1 MGKKIEIAY
10 FSAEIGI
17 SASIPTYSGGLGVL
31 AGDHI
36 KAAGDEGINLGAI
49 TLLYKEGYFK
59 QRLEN
64 VFEQADDLKEITRD
78 LKNNEGESLEII
90 DEAILW
96 LGIVEIRANE
106 LAHPVVIDECI
117 RLAKKF
123 SNPNSY
129 KFVNAKLDDWLKTN
143 QTDWLKKGS

>member
-1 MGKKIEIAY
+1 MSKNLGKYKQELQTRECLVQAIYQYIFHESNLHSLIDQFLKENTPKKIS
-10 FSAEIGI
+10 F
-17 SASIPTYSGGLGVL
+17 
-31 AGDHI
+31 
-36 KAAGDEGINLGAI
+36 N
-49 TLLYKEGYFK
+49 YFK

-64 VFEQADDLKEITRD
+64 IFEQADDLKVITRN
-78 LKNNEGESLEII
+78 LKINEGESLEII

-129 KFVNAKLDDWLKTN
+129 KFVNAKLDEWLKAN
-143 QTDWLKKGS
+143 QTDWLKKDS

>member
-1 MGKKIEIAY
+1 MSKNLGKFKQELQTRECLVQAIYQYLFHESNLHSLIDQFLKENTPKKIS
-10 FSAEIGI
+10 F
-17 SASIPTYSGGLGVL
+17 
-31 AGDHI
+31 D
-36 KAAGDEGINLGAI
+36 
-49 TLLYKEGYFK
+49 YFK

-64 VFEQADDLKEITRD
+64 IFEQSDDLKKITGD
-78 LKNNEGESLEII
+78 FKNDKGENLEII

-106 LAHPVVIDECI
+106 LDHPIVFDECI

-129 KFVNAKLDDWLKTN
+129 KFINAKLDEWLKTN
-143 QTDWLKKGS
+143 QADWLKKNS

>member
-1 MGKKIEIAY
+1 MSKNLGKFKQELQTRECLVQAIYQYLFHESNLHSLIDQFLKENTQKKIS
-10 FSAEIGI
+10 F
-17 SASIPTYSGGLGVL
+17 
-31 AGDHI
+31 D
-36 KAAGDEGINLGAI
+36 
-49 TLLYKEGYFK
+49 YFK

-64 VFEQADDLKEITRD
+64 IFEQSDDLKKITGD
-78 LKNNEGESLEII
+78 FKSDKDENLEII

-106 LAHPVVIDECI
+106 LDYPIVIDECI

-129 KFVNAKLDDWLKTN
+129 KFINAKLDEWLKTN
-143 QTDWLKKGS
+143 QSDWLKKNS

>member
-1 MGKKIEIAY
+1 MSKNLGKYKQELQTRECLVQAIYQYIFHESNLNSLIDQFLKENTPKKI
-10 FSAEIGI
+10 S
-17 SASIPTYSGGLGVL
+17 L
-31 AGDHI
+31 
-36 KAAGDEGINLGAI
+36 N
-49 TLLYKEGYFK
+49 YFK

-64 VFEQADDLKEITRD
+64 IFEQSDDLKEITRG

-96 LGIVEIRANE
+96 LGIVEMRANE
-106 LAHPVVIDECI
+106 LPHLVVIDECI

-129 KFVNAKLDDWLKTN
+129 KFINAKLDDWLKTN
-143 QTDWLKKGS
+143 QAG

>member
-1 MGKKIEIAY
+1 MPKNLGKYKQELQTRECLVQAIYQYLFHESNLHSLIDQFLNENTPKKIS
-10 FSAEIGI
+10 F
-17 SASIPTYSGGLGVL
+17 
-31 AGDHI
+31 
-36 KAAGDEGINLGAI
+36 N
-49 TLLYKEGYFK
+49 YFK

-64 VFEQADDLKEITRD
+64 IFEQSDDLKAITID
-78 LKNNEGESLEII
+78 MHSNKDENLELI

-106 LAHPVVIDECI
+106 LDHPVVIEECI

-129 KFVNAKLDDWLKTN
+129 KFINAKLDEWLKIN
-143 QTDWLKKGS
+143 QADWLKKNN

>member
-1 MGKKIEIAY
+1 MSKNLGKYKQELQTRECLVQAIYQYIFHESNLHFLIDQFLKENTPKKIS
-10 FSAEIGI
+10 F
-17 SASIPTYSGGLGVL
+17 
-31 AGDHI
+31 
-36 KAAGDEGINLGAI
+36 N
-49 TLLYKEGYFK
+49 YFK

-64 VFEQADDLKEITRD
+64 IFEQVDDLKDITRG
-78 LKNNEGESLEII
+78 LKNSQGESLEII

-106 LAHPVVIDECI
+106 LAHPVIIDECI

-143 QTDWLKKGS
+143 QTDWLKNHS

>member
-1 MGKKIEIAY
+1 MSKNLGKFKQELQTRECLVQAIYQYLFHESNLHSLIDQFLKENTPKKIS
-10 FSAEIGI
+10 F
-17 SASIPTYSGGLGVL
+17 
-31 AGDHI
+31 D
-36 KAAGDEGINLGAI
+36 
-49 TLLYKEGYFK
+49 YFK

-64 VFEQADDLKEITRD
+64 IFEQSDDLKKITGD
-78 LKNNEGESLEII
+78 FKSDKDENLEII

-106 LAHPVVIDECI
+106 LDYPIVIDECI

-129 KFVNAKLDDWLKTN
+129 KFINAKLDEWLKTN
-143 QTDWLKKGS
+143 QADWLKKNS

>member
-1 MGKKIEIAY
+1 MSKNLGKYKRDLQTRECLVQAIYQYIFLESNLHSLIDQFLQENTPKKIS
-10 FSAEIGI
+10 F
-17 SASIPTYSGGLGVL
+17 
-31 AGDHI
+31 
-36 KAAGDEGINLGAI
+36 N
-49 TLLYKEGYFK
+49 YFK

-64 VFEQADDLKEITRD
+64 IFEQADDLKEITRD

-96 LGIVEIRANE
+96 LGIIEIRANE
-106 LAHPVVIDECI
+106 LDHPIVIDECI

-129 KFVNAKLDDWLKTN
+129 KFVNAKLDEL
-143 QTDWLKKGS
+143 LKKQ